1 MEEQAPVEQPQGE
14 GQATLG
20 VPQPVAGGDPSD
32 GGDDVPEDFDG
43 DDDLRGNG
51 DAPNDLLH

>member
-1 MEEQAPVEQPQGE
+1 MEEQAHVEQPQGE

-20 VPQPVAGGDPSD
+20 VPQPAAGRDPND